1 MIFLIGMPASGKSYW
16 GRLIAAEWRLPLAD
30 LDELIKEAEKIT
42 IAEIFQQ
49 KGVSY
54 FRDKEQD
61 ILQHVIANFPENTV
75 VACGGGTP
83 VYYNNMHLMKEKG
96 CVVYIDTK
104 IDILFDRL
112 ANDST
117 RPLITNTDIYESLKT
132 LFSQREAVYKQA
144 HYILQSESLSLRTFA
159 KIIEQCTNLH

>member
-16 GRLIAAEWRLPLAD
+16 GRLIAAEWQLPLAD

-49 KGVSY
+49 KGISY
-54 FRDKEQD
+54 FRDREQD
-61 ILQHVIANFPENTV
+61 ILQQVIASFPENTV

-83 VYYNNMHLMKEKG
+83 VYHNNMHLMKEKG

>member
-16 GRLIAAEWRLPLAD
+16 GTLISAEWQLPLAD
-30 LDELIKEAEKIT
+30 LDELIKEEEKIT

-49 KGVSY
+49 KGATY
-54 FRDKEQD
+54 FRNKEQD
-61 ILQHVIANFPENTV
+61 ILQQVIATFPANTI

-96 CVVYIDTK
+96 CVIYIDAD
-104 IDILFDRL
+104 IDILFNRVV
-112 ANDST
+112 NNST
-117 RPLITNTDIYESLKT
+117 RPLINSTDKYESLKN
-132 LFSQREAVYKQA
+132 LLSQREAVYKQA
-144 HYILQSESLSLRTFA
+144 HYILQSENLSLRTFA